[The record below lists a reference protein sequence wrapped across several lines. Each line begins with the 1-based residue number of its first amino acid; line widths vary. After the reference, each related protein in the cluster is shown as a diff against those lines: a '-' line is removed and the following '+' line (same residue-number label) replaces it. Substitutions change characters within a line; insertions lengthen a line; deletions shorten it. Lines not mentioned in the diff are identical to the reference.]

1 MSFSCEFECCQRVAE
16 LCGFAAV
23 AVLALAL
30 AWCGRR
36 LFGTETDTGDE

>member
-1 MSFSCEFECCQRVAE
+1 MSFSFGFELCPRVAE

-36 LFGTETDTGDE
+36 LFGD